1 MFAPGFCWA
10 QVMVTGAVTLRVDG
24 VIELYGCISRDM
36 TMANGFR
43 PSYRQPIRRRLRQQL
58 VALCGSALL
67 PVAAGPA
74 LAASYGAGIE
84 NSQWYLSES
93 IFECS
98 LVHDVPGYGRA
109 VFQHRA
115 GEQLNFYLET
125 DTPVMSP
132 GQGRL
137 VVEAPAWRPGVAPR
151 AIGAVNVSAE
161 RRTVRLGNR
170 EAMAVVQGLLEGMR
184 PTLSR
189 QSRYQDGLVRVQLSN
204 VNFAGPWSGY
214 RECVS
219 TLLPVNYDQVRRSR
233 IMFATDSYRL
243 SASDRQ
249 WLDKVATFLQADP
262 TVERVFIDGH
272 TDSVGSRI
280 DNRALSEDRANAVA
294 NYLSSQGVDP
304 SRMTV
309 RAHADQYPASRRLSE
324 NRRVT
329 IRLQR
334 QGERPEFQQAN
345 AGGED
350 FSG

>member
-1 MFAPGFCWA
+1 
-10 QVMVTGAVTLRVDG
+10 
-24 VIELYGCISRDM
+24 
-36 TMANGFR
+36 MANGFR
-43 PSYRQPIRRRLRQQL
+43 PSLRYRLRHGWA
-58 VALCGSALL
+58 VLCGTALL
-67 PVAAGPA
+67 PVMIGPVQA
-74 LAASYGAGIE
+74 SSYGAGIE

-109 VFQHRA
+109 VFRHRA
-115 GEQLNFYLET
+115 GEQLSFYLES
-125 DTPVMSP
+125 DTPVMRP

-151 AIGAVNVSAE
+151 AIGAVNVSGD

-170 EAMAVVQGLLEGMR
+170 EAMAVVQGLLDGMR

-189 QSRYQDGLVRVQLSN
+189 QSRYQDRPVRVQLSN
-204 VNFAGPWSGY
+204 VNFAGPWAGY
-214 RECVS
+214 RECTS

-233 IMFATDSYRL
+233 IPFASASSRL
-243 SASDRQ
+243 SRADRE
-249 WLDKVATFLQADP
+249 WLDKVATFVLADP
-262 TVERVFIDGH
+262 AIERVFVDGH
-272 TDSVGSRI
+272 SDSIGSRI
-280 DNRALSEDRANAVA
+280 DNRALSEERAQAVA
-294 NYLSSQGVDP
+294 DYLEAQGVDP
-304 SRMTV
+304 DMMTV
-309 RAHADQYPASRRLSE
+309 RAHADQYPASRRAAD

-334 QGERPEFQQAN
+334 EGERPAFQQAN